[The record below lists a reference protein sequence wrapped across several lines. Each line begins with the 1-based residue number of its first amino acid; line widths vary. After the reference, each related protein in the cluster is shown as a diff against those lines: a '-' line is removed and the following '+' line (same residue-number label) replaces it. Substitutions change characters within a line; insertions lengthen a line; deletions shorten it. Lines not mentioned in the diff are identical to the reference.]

1 MKNIEIV
8 CTSTTINPNERKL
21 GVESYGAKDNSLE
34 VENGILE
41 INAYSAMP
49 EMDIPALT
57 EKGMAIITENARR
70 RVTEGA
76 ISRRTA
82 RNIQREVR

>member
-49 EMDIPALT
+49 EMEIPFLT
-57 EKGMAIITENARR
+57 DAGMKEIAENAGR

-76 ISRRTA
+76 ILRRNG
-82 RNIQREVR
+82 RNLQREVR